1 MTKAMIIGLYLD
13 SDIEIGQI
21 LQDGM
26 VPPSV
31 PMTVVKAFT
40 QVHIQTEGFCY
51 ATNTIVYIQSYI
63 TKEPSNQVVWY
74 IRCMPA
80 AADFALRNS
89 SFKNLHK
96 PNFDETWSHV
106 SCFAKARF

>member
-1 MTKAMIIGLYLD
+1 MIIRLYLD

-40 QVHIQTEGFCY
+40 QVHIQTEGFC
-51 ATNTIVYIQSYI
+51 
-63 TKEPSNQVVWY
+63 
-74 IRCMPA
+74 
-80 AADFALRNS
+80 
-89 SFKNLHK
+89 
-96 PNFDETWSHV
+96 
-106 SCFAKARF
+106 

>member
-1 MTKAMIIGLYLD
+1 MTKAMIIRLYLD

-51 ATNTIVYIQSYI
+51 CYKHYSVHPELYYERAF
-63 TKEPSNQVVWY
+63 EPSGLIHPLY
-74 IRCMPA
+74 AC
-80 AADFALRNS
+80 
-89 SFKNLHK
+89 
-96 PNFDETWSHV
+96 
-106 SCFAKARF
+106 CCRFCTQK

>member
-1 MTKAMIIGLYLD
+1 MTKAMIIRLYLD

-51 ATNTIVYIQSYI
+51 RYKHYSVHPELYYERAF
-63 TKEPSNQVVWY
+63 EPSGLIHPLY
-74 IRCMPA
+74 TC
-80 AADFALRNS
+80 
-89 SFKNLHK
+89 
-96 PNFDETWSHV
+96 
-106 SCFAKARF
+106 CCRFCTEK